1 MLVQIRT
8 QDLAGK
14 SVQRPDVEDVGEVE
28 VVLLESLT
36 QVAFL
41 ETWTQHQGLA
51 TSTPNQAH
59 SGNSEQFLGH
69 CASHSSQVV
78 GEYLKMTTQP
88 KSVQL
93 RINV

>member
-1 MLVQIRT
+1 MLVQIRS
-8 QDLAGK
+8 QEFAGK
-14 SVQRPDVEDVGEVE
+14 SVQRPDVQDVGEVE

-36 QVAFL
+36 QVVFL
-41 ETWTQHQGLA
+41 ETWTQHQGLV

-78 GEYLKMTTQP
+78 DEYLQMKTQP
-88 KSVQL
+88 KSV
-93 RINV
+93 

>member
-8 QDLAGK
+8 RDLAGK
-14 SVQRPDVEDVGEVE
+14 SVQRPDVQDVGEVE
-28 VVLLESLT
+28 LVLLE

>member
-1 MLVQIRT
+1 MLVQIRS
-8 QDLAGK
+8 QEFAGK
-14 SVQRPDVEDVGEVE
+14 SVQRPDVQDVGEVE

-36 QVAFL
+36 QVVL
-41 ETWTQHQGLA
+41 LKTWTQHQGLV

-78 GEYLKMTTQP
+78 DEYLQMKTQP
-88 KSVQL
+88 KSV
-93 RINV
+93 

>member
-1 MLVQIRT
+1 MLVQIWT
-8 QDLAGK
+8 IDLAGK
-14 SVQRPDVEDVGEVE
+14 SVQRPDVQDVGEVE
-28 VVLLESLT
+28 LVLLESLT

-69 CASHSSQVV
+69 CASHSSLLVN
-78 GEYLKMTTQP
+78 EY
-88 KSVQL
+88 
-93 RINV
+93 

>member
-8 QDLAGK
+8 RDLAGK
-14 SVQRPDVEDVGEVE
+14 SVQRPDVQDVGEVE
-28 VVLLESLT
+28 LVLLE

-59 SGNSEQFLGH
+59 SGNSEQFLRH
-69 CASHSSQVV
+69 CASHSPQVV

-88 KSVQL
+88 KSV
-93 RINV
+93 

>member
-1 MLVQIRT
+1 MLVQIWT
-8 QDLAGK
+8 IDLAGK

-51 TSTPNQAH
+51 TSTPNQAY
-59 SGNSEQFLGH
+59 SGTSEKFLEVYMQH
-69 CASHSSQVV
+69 V
-78 GEYLKMTTQP
+78 YWTP
-88 KSVQL
+88 
-93 RINV
+93 